1 MYGNT
6 ESAAEILATK
16 LCERGCTNV
25 VMYDVSNTHVS
36 QLISETFR
44 LSHVVLASVTYN
56 LGIYPVMKDY
66 LMHMQALNL
75 QNRTFAILENGSWAP
90 KSGALMT
97 QFVEE
102 HLKNS
107 EVLEN
112 PGLHGLGPQRGKSG
126 GDGRNGRCNFG
137 VYEGKIKRTP
147 QAKSGL
153 AGLFYWGC

>member
-1 MYGNT
+1 MIAYASMYGNT
-6 ESAAEILATK
+6 ESAAEVLATK
-16 LCERGCTNV
+16 LCEKGCTNV
-25 VMYDVSNTHVS
+25 AMYDVSNTHVS
-36 QLISETFR
+36 QLVSETFR

-66 LMHMQALNL
+66 LMHLQALNV

-107 EVLEN
+107 EVLDTQVSMASSLN
-112 PGLHGLGPQRGKSG
+112 
-126 GDGRNGRCNFG
+126 
-137 VYEGKIKRTP
+137 EGKAAEMDTLVDAILESMGQK
-147 QAKSGL
+147 
-153 AGLFYWGC
+153 